1 MAHRKH
7 YSSAVCY
14 YYDVYL
20 GKSDVLSRPNIQSK
34 KKKNQQKNNIFDPNI
49 KNKTN
54 SHKTSNCLKAPES

>member
-34 KKKNQQKNNIFDPNI
+34 KKKT
-49 KNKTN
+49 NK
-54 SHKTSNCLKAPES
+54 KTTYLIQILKTKQTATKPPIA